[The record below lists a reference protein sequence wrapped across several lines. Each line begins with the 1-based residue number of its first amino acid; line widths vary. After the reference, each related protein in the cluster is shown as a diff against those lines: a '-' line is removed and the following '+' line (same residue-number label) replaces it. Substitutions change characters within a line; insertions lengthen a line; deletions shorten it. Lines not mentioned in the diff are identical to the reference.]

1 MQIGSK
7 DKLLQERRKGS
18 LADSEKQE
26 DRKETPEHK
35 SVQKH
40 KLSRYI
46 NSKYQDSVFKD
57 LFKSRENLLGLYR
70 VLHPEDALATEK
82 DMELITIKNVISNG
96 VYNDVAFQVKG
107 RLMVLMEHQSS
118 INWNMPWGI

>member
-1 MQIGSK
+1 M
-7 DKLLQERRKGS
+7 
-18 LADSEKQE
+18 ADSEKQE

-57 LFKSRENLLGLYR
+57 LFKSREY
-70 VLHPEDALATEK
+70 
-82 DMELITIKNVISNG
+82 NVPYK
-96 VYNDVAFQVKG
+96 VDTARKRDYLKC
-107 RLMVLMEHQSS
+107 
-118 INWNMPWGI
+118 